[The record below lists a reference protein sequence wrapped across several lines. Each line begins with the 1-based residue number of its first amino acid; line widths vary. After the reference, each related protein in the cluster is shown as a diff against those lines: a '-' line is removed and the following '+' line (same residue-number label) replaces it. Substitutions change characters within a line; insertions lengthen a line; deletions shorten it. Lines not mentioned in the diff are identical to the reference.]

1 MTNRLEREGSV
12 GQVPPGE
19 QMTDDPPSG
28 DQHQRGDRA
37 VEFRVAARLE
47 NLAMLRTLVG
57 AVGTFEDLDFD
68 AVADLRLAVDE
79 VCTRLI
85 RSATPGATLVI
96 VVDAQDDKLVV
107 DASATCQNYD
117 VVTPGSFSW
126 HVLTSLADDVR
137 TFRDGRGPE
146 EGGGVFGITLTT
158 RRAGSA
164 R

>member
-1 MTNRLEREGSV
+1 M
-12 GQVPPGE
+12 PGD
-19 QMTDDPPSG
+19 QMTDSQPRSG
-28 DQHQRGDRA
+28 QHPRGERA

-85 RSATPGATLVI
+85 RSATPGATLVM
-96 VVDAQDDKLVV
+96 VVDPQDDKLVIN
-107 DASATCQNYD
+107 ASATCKNYD

-137 TFRDGRGPE
+137 TYRDGSE
-146 EGGGVFGITLTT
+146 SAEGGGLFGITLTT
-158 RRAGSA
+158 RRAGST

>member
-1 MTNRLEREGSV
+1 M
-12 GQVPPGE
+12 
-19 QMTDDPPSG
+19 
-28 DQHQRGDRA
+28 
-37 VEFRVAARLE
+37 
-47 NLAMLRTLVG
+47 
-57 AVGTFEDLDFD
+57 
-68 AVADLRLAVDE
+68 ADLRLAVDE

-107 DASATCQNYD
+107 DASATCRNYD

-137 TFRDGRGPE
+137 TFHDGHGPE